1 MTDFREMGN
10 FRSIKMQ
17 LIGVIAGVSVATG
30 LLLGGFFIFSQIQN
44 NHAQLDH
51 YRANLEANV
60 EASLKGET
68 QVAFSRCTR
77 RSRQVS

>member
-30 LLLGGFFIFSQIQN
+30 LLLGGFFIFSQIQPCGRTPQ
-44 NHAQLDH
+44 AECLL
-51 YRANLEANV
+51 R
-60 EASLKGET
+60 
-68 QVAFSRCTR
+68 
-77 RSRQVS
+77 